1 MNNRADA
8 FVRFEP
14 ETLGLATVEV
24 TPRSWLPFSDSRSA
38 AVLDPA
44 LWQTRA
50 ARGLSWHRAG
60 RAPKRQSR
68 Q

>member
-1 MNNRADA
+1 VKNRVDVS
-8 FVRFEP
+8 VRFEP

-24 TPRSWLPFSDSRSA
+24 ARRTWLPFSPSQPGA
-38 AVLDPA
+38 ALDPA
-44 LWQTRA
+44 WWQTRA

-60 RAPKRQSR
+60 RAPTRQWR

>member
-1 MNNRADA
+1 VNNRADVS
-8 FVRFEP
+8 VRFEP

-24 TPRSWLPFSDSRSA
+24 APRTWLPVSLSQSGR
-38 AVLDPA
+38 VLDPA

-50 ARGLSWHRAG
+50 ARGLSWHRTG
-60 RAPKRQSR
+60 RVPKRQWR

>member
-8 FVRFEP
+8 SVRFEP
-14 ETLGLATVEV
+14 ETLGLATVEAQ
-24 TPRSWLPFSDSRSA
+24 PRTWLPVSLSRPGPA
-38 AVLDPA
+38 LDPA

-50 ARGLSWHRAG
+50 ARGFSWHRAG
-60 RAPKRQSR
+60 RAPKRQWR

>member
-1 MNNRADA
+1 VNNRGDVS
-8 FVRFEP
+8 VRFEP
-14 ETLGLATVEV
+14 ETLGLATLEAA
-24 TPRSWLPFSDSRSA
+24 PRTWMPVSLSRSGA
-38 AVLDPA
+38 ALNPA

-60 RAPKRQSR
+60 RAPTRQWR

>member
-1 MNNRADA
+1 VNNRADE
-8 FVRFEP
+8 FVRFGP

-24 TPRSWLPFSDSRSA
+24 TPRTWLPFPDSRSA

-60 RAPKRQSR
+60 RARKQRSR

>member
-1 MNNRADA
+1 VNKRADVFA
-8 FVRFEP
+8 RFEP
-14 ETLGLATVEV
+14 ETLGLATLEV
-24 TPRSWLPFSDSRSA
+24 TPRTWLPFSMSQPDRA
-38 AVLDPA
+38 LDPA

-60 RAPKRQSR
+60 RAPKRLLR

>member
-1 MNNRADA
+1 MNNRADEL
-8 FVRFEP
+8 VRFEP

-24 TPRSWLPFSDSRSA
+24 TARTWLPFSESRSA
-38 AVLDPA
+38 PVLTPA

-50 ARGLSWHRAG
+50 ARGFSWHRAG
-60 RAPKRQSR
+60 RTSKRWSR

>member
-1 MNNRADA
+1 MNNRTDMS
-8 FVRFEP
+8 VRFEP

-24 TPRSWLPFSDSRSA
+24 APRTWLPFSLSQPGPA
-38 AVLDPA
+38 LDPA

-60 RAPKRQSR
+60 RAPKRRSR